1 MSKSKPYIPAVIYQT
16 EINIDKAQKLLNLYD
31 EMKDRFI
38 QATKSQYAIP
48 ALYAFFRQ
56 PIITTTKFK
65 EAIGAPKKNS
75 SNEILKILE
84 KSGLIKLYEM
94 AEGNRPAK
102 YAFIK
107 ILEIVGE
114 VEI

>member
-1 MSKSKPYIPAVIYQT
+1 
-16 EINIDKAQKLLNLYD
+16 
-31 EMKDRFI
+31 MKDRFI

-48 ALYAFFRQ
+48 ALDAFFRQ

-65 EAIGAPKKNS
+65 EAIGAPKKSS

-94 AEGNRPAK
+94 GEGNKPAK

-114 VEI
+114 AEI